1 MSIKHL
7 TLGLCLCLG
16 TLGCTTSCSSVVG
29 IGSTNNAFSS
39 TEIHNTDRQRV
50 RDAVVRV
57 FQAEGFALVSENKN
71 SLRFQ
76 KWGGTSAEIIY
87 GSWYTEGVAVEPEI
101 EIVHLGNRD
110 YAVLCDVFM
119 REHSGSSFDANY
131 KILAT
136 GKFAYDKLMKK
147 IKNIAEG
154 KS

>member
-1 MSIKHL
+1 M
-7 TLGLCLCLG
+7 TLNRLVSLLFI
-16 TLGCTTSCSSVVG
+16 TLASFVLMPSCSSVVG
-29 IGSTNNAFSS
+29 IGGSNSAFSS
-39 TEIHNTDRQRV
+39 TEIHNSTKDRV
-50 RDAVVRV
+50 RAATIQV
-57 FQAEGFALVSENKN
+57 FKAEGFALVYENKN

-76 KWGGTSAEIIY
+76 KWGGTSAEVIY

-101 EIVHLGNRD
+101 EIVHLGNDD

-147 IKNIAEG
+147 IKTAAEG
-154 KS
+154 QR